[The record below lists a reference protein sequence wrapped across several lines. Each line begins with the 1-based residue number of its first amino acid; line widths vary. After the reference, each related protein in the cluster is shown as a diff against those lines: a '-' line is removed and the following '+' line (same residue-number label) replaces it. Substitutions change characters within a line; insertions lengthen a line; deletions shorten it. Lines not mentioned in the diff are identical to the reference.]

1 MNVDVFAP
9 ITADPKLNGE
19 ALCAIMC
26 RVKVKDGKVTVILGD
41 HVHYH
46 AEANANG
53 SVVLRNMGPVKSAAK
68 AKAKK

>member
-1 MNVDVFAP
+1 MNVDVFQP

-19 ALCAIMC
+19 GLCAIMC

-41 HVHYH
+41 HVQYH
-46 AEANANG
+46 AEG
-53 SVVLRNMGPVKSAAK
+53 GPSGTVMLRNTGPVNAAAK